1 MYKKH
6 VGKKSILLWA
16 YSTVHARGSS
26 TSKKQAGTNFEQHK
40 KTMSEVDE
48 KYDELRKKHGTN
60 YTLEQLRMW
69 EQRFGVDVNANK
81 INILT
86 HPHLNE

>member
-1 MYKKH
+1 
-6 VGKKSILLWA
+6 
-16 YSTVHARGSS
+16 
-26 TSKKQAGTNFEQHK
+26 
-40 KTMSEVDE
+40 MSEVDE

-86 HPHLNE
+86 HPHLNEYHLICPLLKKYLYEVSFWIN